1 MVHFIEESH
10 KYYSPDS
17 PDINW
22 TSVTSVVH
30 KLVEPFDEEAGA
42 VKSSRN
48 KKSKW
53 YGLSVEEIRK
63 AWKDENTRSKELGSW
78 YHKKRE
84 DAIVERTDI
93 SVYIPNIEDNV
104 KKALDQKL
112 TPGIYPEHLCYLLS
126 AGICGQS
133 DLVIVEDNTFS
144 ITDYKTCKEIKRESW
159 KNWEG
164 TSKKMLGHC
173 KHLDDC
179 EFYHYAVQL
188 SLYAYM
194 IWRANPK
201 LSVGKLTIEH
211 VTFVEES
218 RNKYDYPI
226 YKKDENGEFIV
237 KNIELI
243 EVPYLGSE
251 AQAIV
256 NSYRI
261 KK

>member
-1 MVHFIEESH
+1 MVHFIDSTH
-10 KYYSPDS
+10 SYYSPDS
-17 PDINW
+17 PDIKW

-30 KLVEPFDEEAGA
+30 KLVEPFNEEEGA
-42 VKSSRN
+42 VKSSKN

-53 YGLSVEEIRK
+53 YGLPVEEIRQ
-63 AWKDENTRSKELGSW
+63 AWKDENTRSKELGTW
-78 YHKKRE
+78 YHNKRE
-84 DAIVERTDI
+84 NALLGRTDI
-93 SVYIPNIEDNV
+93 QVYKPIIEEGI
-104 KKALDQKL
+104 KKALPQKL
-112 TPGIYPEHLCYLLS
+112 TPGIYPEHLVYLLS

-133 DLVIVEDNTFS
+133 DLVTVTDKSFS

-164 TSKKMLGHC
+164 VSKKMLGHC

-194 IWRANPK
+194 IWRSNPK
-201 LSVGKLTIEH
+201 LEIDKLTIEH
-211 VTFVEES
+211 VKFEEEG

-226 YKKDENGEFIV
+226 YKKDENGEYIV
-237 KNIELI
+237 KDIEYI
-243 EVPYLGSE
+243 DIPYLGSE
-251 AQAIV
+251 AQAII
-256 NSYRI
+256 NSYRQ